1 MIDPDALKKL
11 RKALH
16 AYTLLYVEDNP
27 ALNAQATA
35 LFKNIFDTVYSATEG
50 EEGLEL
56 FKEHRPAIV
65 ITDIKMPKLDGL
77 KLAKNI
83 LAIDPETKV
92 IFTSAYDDKNLLH
105 EAIRLGVFDYLVK
118 PITVQMIIDMLV
130 RCARELRVRMHQKL
144 FNTYLQNIFNYQH
157 NLILL
162 LHHETVVMAN
172 QPCLEFFKA
181 GSVEEFGQRFVNFGE
196 LLLEHSGFLYNH
208 DKIEWLREAKNHP
221 GKLFNVKI
229 ADAEGN
235 SHHFVLNLQTIP
247 DKEEYYILSLNDVT
261 ELNLLKLFDPSAVE
275 KEAVQKDKRAI
286 HGLFEMA
293 KRNNAK
299 IKIHNLYKG
308 LSITN
313 DGMIHEIDENHVW
326 IKTTNMQL
334 KAIQYERRVVL
345 VSDIFPMFIL
355 STDIRRINFEEMT
368 VKLGDCKMTTTS
380 PTRRQYIRVLPDE
393 EAKVT
398 LLYQGRK
405 FETDIEIAD
414 ISIKATRLIMASLPA
429 GFQVGSRVIL
439 DLVLGTPPLKPIIIN
454 TEAEVFRISEQ
465 SHQYEAVFTYDLHSR
480 HHKDLIDYI
489 AKRQMQLIREFK
501 ERQNE

>member
-16 AYTLLYVEDNP
+16 NYILLYVEENP
-27 ALNAQATA
+27 ALNAQASA
-35 LFKNIFDTVYSATEG
+35 LFRNIFDVVHSTTDG
-50 EEGLEL
+50 DEGLEL
-56 FKEHRPAIV
+56 FNQHRPSIV
-65 ITDIKMPKLDGL
+65 IADIKLPNLDGL
-77 KLAKNI
+77 KLGKNV
-83 LAIDPETKV
+83 LAIDPETKI
-92 IFTSAYDDKNLLH
+92 IFTSAHDEKSLLH
-105 EAIRLGVFDYLVK
+105 EAIRLGAFDYVVK
-118 PITVQMIIDMLV
+118 PITVQNIVDVLV
-130 RCARELRVRMHQKL
+130 RCAREMRMQMHQKL

-172 QPCLEFFKA
+172 QPCLDFFKA
-181 GSVEEFGQRFVNFGE
+181 GSTEEFGHRFLNFGE

-208 DKIEWLREAKNHP
+208 DKIEWLHEAKNHP
-221 GKLFNVKI
+221 GKLFNIKI
-229 ADAEGN
+229 ADANGN

-247 DKEEYYILSLNDVT
+247 DKEDYFILSLNDVS

-275 KEAVQKDKRAI
+275 REAVQKDKRAI
-286 HGLFEMA
+286 RGLFEMA

-313 DGMIHEIDENHVW
+313 DGMIGEIDENYVW
-326 IKTTNMQL
+326 IKTTIMQL
-334 KAIQYERRVVL
+334 KAMQLERRVVL
-345 VSDIFPMFIL
+345 ISDIFPMFIV
-355 STDIRRINFEEMT
+355 STDILKINFDQLS
-368 VKLGDCKMTTTS
+368 VKLGECKMTTTS

-405 FETDIEIAD
+405 FETDMEIAD
-414 ISIKATRLIMASLPA
+414 ISIKAIRLVMASLPA
-429 GFQVGSRVIL
+429 GFQVGSKVIL
-439 DLVLGTPPLKPIIIN
+439 DLVLGSPPLKPVIIN
-454 TEAEVFRISEQ
+454 TEADVFRIGEQ

-480 HHKDLIDYI
+480 HHKDLIGYI

-501 ERQNE
+501 ER